1 MSTFCLSL
9 TNKKQRFYN
18 AQICSTGEEERRR
31 LHSRNLKSF
40 KLLLCVFLLTLF
52 CLAPITALAI
62 ATGEPAPDFKLQ
74 DMTGED
80 VSLSDFKG
88 RLVLLKL
95 ATTWCP
101 TCKQLSAEIDKI
113 GDFLKEQDAVVL
125 EVFVQ
130 DSEKT
135 IKKYLGDHQPPMTF
149 HALLDDGQAYKA
161 YNVYLIPRFLLIDEE
176 QVVRFDSSGRNVM
189 ADDIRSMVLEFS
201 RSSATE
207 APSAEATDK

>member
-1 MSTFCLSL
+1 MSPWCLNL

-18 AQICSTGEEERRR
+18 AQNCSTGEEEGRHLR
-31 LHSRNLKSF
+31 SSNLRSF
-40 KLLLCVFLLTLF
+40 KLLLCVLLLILF
-52 CLAPITALAI
+52 CLAPITALAV
-62 ATGEPAPDFKLQ
+62 AKGEAAPDFKLQ

-101 TCKQLSAEIDKI
+101 TCKQMSAEIEKI
-113 GDFLKEQDAVVL
+113 GDFLKEQDVVVL

-135 IKKYLGDHQPPMTF
+135 IKKYLGDHKPPMTF
-149 HALLDDGQAYKA
+149 HALLDDGQAYEA

-189 ADDIRSMVLEFS
+189 ANDIRTMVQEYS
-201 RSSATE
+201 HSPKPETPE
-207 APSAEATDK
+207 KAE

>member
-1 MSTFCLSL
+1 MSLLCLSL
-9 TNKKQRFYN
+9 TNKKQRFYTVKN
-18 AQICSTGEEERRR
+18 RSTEKRERRR
-31 LHSRNLKSF
+31 LRSSNLKSF
-40 KLLLCVFLLTLF
+40 KLLLCVFLLALF
-52 CLAPITALAI
+52 CLVPIAALAV

-74 DMTGED
+74 DMKGED

-101 TCKQLSAEIDKI
+101 TCKQLSAEIKNI
-113 GDFLKEQDAVVL
+113 GEFLKEQDVVFL

-176 QVVRFDSSGRNVM
+176 QVVRFDSSGRNVK
-189 ADDIRSMVLEFS
+189 AEDIRSMVLEYS

-207 APSAEATDK
+207 TPSAEATEK

>member
-1 MSTFCLSL
+1 MSPWCLSL
-9 TNKKQRFYN
+9 TNKKQRFYTVKN
-18 AQICSTGEEERRR
+18 RSTEKRERRR
-31 LHSRNLKSF
+31 LRPSNLKSF

-52 CLAPITALAI
+52 CLAPIAALAV
-62 ATGEPAPDFKLQ
+62 ATGETAPDFKLQ
-74 DMTGED
+74 DMKGED

-101 TCKQLSAEIDKI
+101 TCKQLSAEIKNI
-113 GDFLKEQDAVVL
+113 GEFLKEQDVVFL

-176 QVVRFDSSGRNVM
+176 QVVRFDSSGRNVK
-189 ADDIRSMVLEFS
+189 AEDIRSMVLEYS

-207 APSAEATDK
+207 TPSAEATEK

>member
-1 MSTFCLSL
+1 MSPWCLSL
-9 TNKKQRFYN
+9 TNKKQRFYTVKN
-18 AQICSTGEEERRR
+18 RSTEKRERRR
-31 LHSRNLKSF
+31 LRSRNLKSF
-40 KLLLCVFLLTLF
+40 KLLLCVFLLALF
-52 CLAPITALAI
+52 CLAPIAALAV

-74 DMTGED
+74 DMKGED

-101 TCKQLSAEIDKI
+101 TCKQLSAEIKNI
-113 GDFLKEQDAVVL
+113 GEFLKEQDVVFL

-130 DSEKT
+130 DSVKT

-161 YNVYLIPRFLLIDEE
+161 YSVYLIPRFLLIDEE

-189 ADDIRSMVLEFS
+189 ADDIRSMVLEYN